1 MNRLAGRGLAVVQTA
16 AAIAVFCTLGVAAT
30 GGRQATEMRS
40 TQGGVYT
47 AEQAARGE
55 TTFAGNCTGCHTMG
69 AYATPAFVKRWN
81 GRPLGELYSLI
92 AETMPEDF
100 PGALTPGEYVQVVAY
115 MLKLNRMPAG
125 AEELPADPA
134 ALNKIRFE
142 VPERVMT
149 RTRR

>member
-1 MNRLAGRGLAVVQTA
+1 MNDPGRRTLTAVHATAAMALSAALAVSAAGRQQT
-16 AAIAVFCTLGVAAT
+16 
-30 GGRQATEMRS
+30 TEMRS

-55 TTFAGNCTGCHTMG
+55 TTFAGNCTGCHTKG

-81 GRPLGELYSLI
+81 GRTLGELYSLI

-100 PGALTPGEYVQVVAY
+100 PGALSPGEYAQVVAY

-134 ALNKIRFE
+134 ALNKIRFDAAGTLTTG
-142 VPERVMT
+142 T
-149 RTRR
+149 RP